1 MAAGPDIVARLQL
14 RADQFSSE
22 GGRAFA
28 DMATRARS
36 TSAEVRQTFG
46 TDLAAIGKMAQQALN
61 VPRTKTGSL
70 DLSGEIAALK
80 QSAAAADQ
88 RATAAIEL
96 RNAIQATAF
105 ATNAAT
111 EAALRDADAAMV
123 DARAAGQQADSYR
136 QRIGQLELYQAE
148 LNKSASATIRHAN
161 DNVAGDERAR
171 QSKIM
176 LGQQLQDFSV
186 QVSSGQS
193 VVTAFSQQIGQ
204 AAFALQGMGGRLA
217 GVAMALTTGWGI
229 AATVALTAIG
239 PLVAKILEGNDALA
253 EAVEKLK
260 DEAAQSEITR
270 QARDLFGR
278 TEVGVAEAIRDSY
291 EASKKA
297 VAAQRDS
304 ASQSIADARANL
316 ATATTIRE
324 KTDAEL
330 AWAQALLESAKAR
343 SIQGG
348 ERGEVATAAVQRYE
362 EQLDAIQK
370 RRLDNSIAIGQAEAT
385 INDALI
391 AQERAQAKLMQDPV
405 ARVTAEWDAK
415 IAALDD
421 EARRQGKIT
430 DEYRKRSRE
439 LERQKKLAVEAE
451 QERQSAARRKPAR
464 DADAATPASVAA
476 LLRRELKGVQI
487 TATTNGKHVAGSDHY
502 KSAAIDFVPKGG
514 MASMTKADV
523 RALFERAGIPIRRNA
538 AGVEQLFGPGDKG
551 HSDHFHVAWTKGKLA
566 LDNYRASQ
574 KDAAAATRDLK
585 REQDELE
592 RSLDAILKALDPL
605 AAATARYTERLSDLA
620 KLQAS
625 GKITLDQQLDY
636 GRDAQKVFAEDKSKL
651 DNDRFREIFGA
662 EEVDAISRE
671 WEDSVQRATA
681 DWGDGL
687 REGAERAADV
697 LRDGAGEIASML
709 GIRMRGPTGRMLNGG
724 VGGFSTKQANDWSER
739 LTKTGIKISPESVS
753 KIGSVLGNAGIG
765 AGAGS
770 VFASITGGKKSALGA
785 TLGGALG
792 GEAGKAIGPALAS
805 AVGGTLGKTLGSAA
819 GPLGAIAGGIIGN
832 VVGGLF
838 KKTKQGS
845 STITFGSDG
854 LAAGTATGNG
864 TAEKAAASASA
875 NSVVGSLNRIAE
887 ALGGSVTGAGS
898 VSIGYRPGHKDG
910 AYRVDTTGSGRLTG
924 VLAFAT
930 EEEAIRA
937 AIADALKDGVIG
949 GISDASKRIL
959 AAGGDL
965 EKAITKAALIEA
977 VPRDLKAMVDPL
989 GAAID
994 DLNRKF
1000 QKTVDALKEGGATAD
1015 QMADAQKLYDLQLEQ
1030 VKSSTAAAATGL
1042 KDFLKSLQ
1050 IGSASPLSARDR
1062 EAAALADLSTYL
1074 TKIDAGAA
1082 IDQGKY
1088 QDAAKTYLDIERELY
1103 GSTAK
1108 FFEAFDAVQASTAKA
1123 IATIDNASPIGGNAS
1138 VASPFAKET
1147 AASAAATAA
1156 GVLTGNEILSQVS
1169 DTLINVQQLLGQIAA
1184 GGGGG
1189 GDFIGAGRLF
1199 TNIVAA

>member
-1 MAAGPDIVARLQL
+1 MANGPDIVARLQL

-61 VPRTKTGSL
+61 VPRTKAGSL

-88 RATAAIEL
+88 RATAALEL
-96 RNAIQATAF
+96 RNAIQSSAF
-105 ATNAAT
+105 ATNVAT

-123 DARAAGQQADSYR
+123 DARAAGQQAAAYR

-204 AAFALQGMGGRLA
+204 AAFALQGMGGKVA
-217 GVAMALTTGWGI
+217 GVAAFLASGWGI
-229 AATVALTAIG
+229 AATVALTALG

-253 EAVEKLK
+253 DAVDKLK
-260 DEAAQSEITR
+260 DQAAQSEITR
-270 QARDLFGR
+270 QARELYGK
-278 TEVGVAEAIRDSY
+278 TEEGVAAAIRDADAATKKSIESLFTSGEQANIAAKKNLAREISIRNVTLALIEQA
-291 EASKKA
+291 EAEARAANSTSFGAAGGAGAAAAQTFYTSQLADLKKKA
-297 VAAQRDS
+297 EEQKELIAKAEARVQETRGDLAAEAASRATDPMARIKKLYDDQVAA
-304 ASQSIADARANL
+304 AR
-316 ATATTIRE
+316 
-324 KTDAEL
+324 
-330 AWAQALLESAKAR
+330 AKAR
-343 SIQGG
+343 AEG
-348 ERGEVATAAVQRYE
+348 AVTTELTKQ
-362 EQLDAIQK
+362 
-370 RRLDNSIAIGQAEAT
+370 
-385 INDALI
+385 
-391 AQERAQAKLMQDPV
+391 
-405 ARVTAEWDAK
+405 
-415 IAALDD
+415 
-421 EARRQGKIT
+421 
-430 DEYRKRSRE
+430 
-439 LERQKKLAVEAE
+439 LERIERNRQAANKAE
-451 QERQSAARRKPAR
+451 QERQSAARRKPTR
-464 DADAATPASVAA
+464 DADDATPASVAA

-574 KDAAAATRDLK
+574 KDAAAAARDLK

-605 AAATARYTERLSDLA
+605 AAATARYTDRLADLA
-620 KLQAS
+620 KLKAA
-625 GKITLDQQLDY
+625 GKITLDEQLDL
-636 GRDAQKVFAEDKSKL
+636 GRDAQKVLAEDKSKVSS
-651 DNDRFREIFGA
+651 DRFREIFGA
-662 EEVDAISRE
+662 DQVDAISRE

-709 GIRMRGPTGRMLNGG
+709 GIRMRGPMGRMLNGG

-739 LTKTGIKISPESVS
+739 LTKSGIKISPESVS

-937 AIADALKDGVIG
+937 AIADALQDGVIG

-977 VPRDLKAMVDPL
+977 VPKDLKAMVDPL

-1000 QKTVDALKEGGATAD
+1000 QKTVDALKEGGATAE

-1030 VKSSTAAAATGL
+1030 VKSSTAVAATGL

-1074 TKIDAGAA
+1074 TKIDAGEA

-1103 GSTAK
+1103 GSTSK

-1147 AASAAATAA
+1147 AVSAAATAT
-1156 GVLTGNEILSQVS
+1156 GVQTGNEIAADQT
-1169 DTLINVQQLLGQIAA
+1169 DLLARIAIA
-1184 GGGGG
+1184 VEALG
-1189 GDFIGAGRLF
+1189 GDLGGSGGFIGGARLF
-1199 TNIVAA
+1199 TNQVAA